1 MISISLLEILLLWV
15 ICLLMNS
22 CLGCGHCK
30 QLAPVYEQLGQTY
43 KNEPNCVVARVDAD
57 GHRDLASRWVQHLSL
72 MLFHPITFLTVMV
85 LVVTQLS
92 SSSLRTT
99 RME

>member
-57 GHRDLASRWVQHLSL
+57 GHRDVASRWVQHLSL
-72 MLFHPITFLTVMV
+72 MFHPIIFCTVMV

>member
-1 MISISLLEILLLWV
+1 
-15 ICLLMNS
+15 MNS

-57 GHRDLASRWVQHLSL
+57 GHRDVASR
-72 MLFHPITFLTVMV
+72 
-85 LVVTQLS
+85 
-92 SSSLRTT
+92 
-99 RME
+99 